1 MRVNYVGPLVAGLG
15 HPALEGY
22 DTTCFGTSC
31 YLVEVS
37 EEAGVDGPLIEGD
50 VLVVDEGRV
59 PQHNDLAVAVV
70 EGEQRLFNT
79 VRIGNSL
86 LLVPPLD
93 KSGAVP
99 ARWSDL
105 RGVVIRQARRYA
117 F

>member
-1 MRVNYVGPLVAGLG
+1 MRVNYVGPICVGAQ

-22 DTTCFGTSC
+22 DAARFGSSC

-37 EEAGVDGPLIEGD
+37 EEAGINGPLIEGD
-50 VLVVDEGRV
+50 VLIVDEGRV
-59 PQHNDLAVAVV
+59 PQHNDLTVAMV
-70 EGEQRLFNT
+70 EGEPRLFNT

-93 KSGAVP
+93 KSGSVP